1 MSNTFKTADILA
13 KASLAVLDNELG
25 FLNSMYRAP
34 QEEFS
39 KKVNGYA
46 VGETI
51 SIRRPHD
58 PRPRRGAVASVKDVI
73 EGKVTLTCDQLVGH
87 DFKLTNVERT
97 LNVTDLTERV
107 VKPAMV
113 NIVNDIARDVLEQFY
128 LGTYNWVGTPGQT
141 INSFGDFA
149 KGPERM
155 DEMCIP
161 DSDRFA
167 ILSSSD
173 AWAMVG
179 AQTLLNNGSMVSS
192 AFREGELGMVGG
204 LKTFRTQVLPTH
216 TNGAAV
222 DDTAAMDGAA
232 AINEVSYESVKDTWK
247 QTIVTDG
254 WGNNQS
260 LTAGTVFN
268 IADVYMVNAKTK
280 ARTEILQDFVVMTT
294 TTTHGS
300 GGDTQIEISPPI
312 ITSGPHQTVVVA
324 GNGLIDDNAITVKGD
339 VSTGYRQNIMAHKNA
354 MTLAFVP
361 LEMPAACEGI
371 GSRQS
376 HKGISVRV
384 IPAFDAINNE
394 EFWRLDVLYARR
406 LIDPRLSTRASGT
419 SS

>member
-58 PRPRRGAVASVKDVI
+58 PRPRRGAVASVADVI

-97 LNVTDLTERV
+97 LNVTDLTDRV

-128 LGTYNWVGTPGQT
+128 VGTYNHVGTVGEI
-141 INSFGDFA
+141 INSFSDFSKA
-149 KGPERM
+149 PERM
-155 DEMCIP
+155 DEMAIP
-161 DSDRFA
+161 TSDRFA
-167 ILSSSD
+167 ILSPTDS
-173 AWAMVG
+173 WAMVG
-179 AQTLLNNGSMVSS
+179 AQTVLNNGSMVSS
-192 AFREGELGMVGG
+192 SFREGELGNIGG
-204 LKTFRTQVLPTH
+204 LKTHRSPVVPTH
-216 TNGAAV
+216 VCGTRTNTTPLV
-222 DDTAAMDGAA
+222 DGTQ
-232 AINEVSYESVKDTWK
+232 STTYELAKDSWS
-247 QTIVTDG
+247 
-254 WGNNQS
+254 QS
-260 LTAGTVFN
+260 LSIKGAGNAVTYKAGDVFT
-268 IADVYMVNAKTK
+268 IGGVKMVNPKTK
-280 ARTEILQDFVVMTT
+280 ATTTVDQQFVVVSNKTT
-294 TTTHGS
+294 ESDGTCALT
-300 GGDTQIEISPPI
+300 ISPPI
-312 ITSGPHQTVVVA
+312 ITSGPHQTVSAAAV
-324 GNGLIDDNAITVKGD
+324 GDQAITNLGGAGASIRK
-339 VSTGYRQNIMAHKNA
+339 NLFAHKNA
-354 MTLAFVP
+354 MALAFVP
-361 LEMPAACEGI
+361 LEMPAAKEGV

-384 IPAFDAINNE
+384 IPAYDEINNV

-406 LIDPRLSTRASGT
+406 LIDPRLSVCGSGT
-419 SS
+419 GA